1 MYHGSQKM
9 NNKYMQH
16 LLLSMEK
23 CMDTVKRQ
31 MGKTDIEPP
40 DYDKKVSKWHSNL
53 LEKISEKEP
62 EYYVRSV
69 NIYENGLFDINHI
82 EYVYFEDDQKISA
95 TSINLFDIDED
106 IQEA

>member
-1 MYHGSQKM
+1 MD
-9 NNKYMQH
+9 NKYMQH
-16 LLLSMEK
+16 LLQSMAKNME
-23 CMDTVKRQ
+23 TVRQQ

-40 DYDKKVSKWHSNL
+40 DYEEKVSKWHSDI

-82 EYVYFEDDQKISA
+82 EYVYFEDDQKISSA
-95 TSINLFDIDED
+95 SINLFDVDEN
-106 IQEA
+106 IQES